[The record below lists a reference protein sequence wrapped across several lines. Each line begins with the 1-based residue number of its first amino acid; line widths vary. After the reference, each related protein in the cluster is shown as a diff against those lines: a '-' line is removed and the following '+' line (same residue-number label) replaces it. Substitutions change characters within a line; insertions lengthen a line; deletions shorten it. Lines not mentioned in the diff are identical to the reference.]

1 MVGCALNKVHMS
13 SVTLD
18 AFKIQRTKHRH
29 VCAFLFHLTSLFG
42 SSLDY
47 TLSAVCTH
55 RAGSWLS
62 CFLLLSLRAIKR
74 QEQFY
79 LPHKT
84 KVASDSGL
92 DVLRL

>member
-1 MVGCALNKVHMS
+1 MDGCALNKVHMS

-42 SSLDY
+42 FSLDY

-55 RAGSWLS
+55 RAEKLAFVFSTFKLVCYQEARTNLS
-62 CFLLLSLRAIKR
+62 PS
-74 QEQFY
+74 
-79 LPHKT
+79 
-84 KVASDSGL
+84 
-92 DVLRL
+92 